1 MPVRA
6 IAVAHGASFASF
18 TCTEVKLVC
27 DVVFVFGHYFFSTE
41 NCGYIVDY
49 IVNFYFIF
57 ITNN

>member
-27 DVVFVFGHYFFSTE
+27 DVVFVFGHYFLSIE
-41 NCGYIVDY
+41 NRDYVVDW
-49 IVNFYFIF
+49 
-57 ITNN
+57 